1 MGKIK
6 ILKTNVWKFK
16 VYLEKYVCK
25 EREEWTILWK
35 YLVELLKYKEQLE
48 KKYQDKLKKN
58 SNILIQN

>member
-25 EREEWTILWK
+25 EREEWIILWK
-35 YLVELLKYKEQLE
+35 YLVELLKYKEQLG
-48 KKYQDKLKKN
+48 KKYQNKLKKN